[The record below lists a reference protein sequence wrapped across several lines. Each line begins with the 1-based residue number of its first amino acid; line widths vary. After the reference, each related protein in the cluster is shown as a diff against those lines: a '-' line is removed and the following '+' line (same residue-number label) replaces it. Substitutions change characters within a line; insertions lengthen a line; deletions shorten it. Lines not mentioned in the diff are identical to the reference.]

1 MNRALLVIISIG
13 VLIGIYAC
21 NSTTDTSSQKE
32 EKYKVPAVDN
42 TVYGKL
48 DTAYFASGCFWAVE
62 GIFDSLKGVK
72 EAESGYSGGRTQ
84 NPTYNQVSRE
94 TTGHAESV
102 AVYYDP
108 KIISYASLLE
118 VYFASQDPTQVNGQ
132 GPDRG
137 DSYRSVIF
145 CTNAEE
151 QQLAT
156 EYKNKL
162 DASGKYTKP
171 IAVQI
176 EPFKAF
182 YKAEAYHQNYDQHHA
197 DEPYVAN
204 VSIPRIER
212 AQAMFPK
219 LLK

>member
-1 MNRALLVIISIG
+1 MNKAIAIIVTVGAFIG
-13 VLIGIYAC
+13 VFSC
-21 NSTTDTSSQKE
+21 SSTTETNTK
-32 EKYKVPAVDN
+32 EKYKVPAVDK
-42 TVYGKL
+42 TVYAKL

-72 EAESGYSGGRTQ
+72 EAESGYSGGNSK
-84 NPTYNQVSRE
+84 NPTYREVSSE
-94 TTGHAESV
+94 TTGHAETV

-108 KIISYASLLE
+108 KIISYATLLE

-145 CTNAEE
+145 YTNADE
-151 QQLAT
+151 QKSAID
-156 EYKNKL
+156 YKNKL
-162 DASGKYTKP
+162 TASGKYKKP
-171 IAVQI
+171 IVVQI
-176 EPFKAF
+176 VPFKAF
-182 YKAEAYHQNYDQHHA
+182 YKAEDYHQNYDQHHA
-197 DEPYVAN
+197 DEPYVAS

-212 AQAMFPK
+212 AQAMFLK

>member
-1 MNRALLVIISIG
+1 MSIG
-13 VLIGIYAC
+13 VLIGVYAC
-21 NSTTDTSSQKE
+21 NSTTETSTQKE
-32 EKYKVPAVDN
+32 EKYKVPAFDN

-72 EAESGYSGGRTQ
+72 EAESGYSGGHTK
-84 NPTYNQVSRE
+84 NPTYNEVSRE
-94 TTGHAESV
+94 NTGYAETV

-108 KIISYASLLE
+108 KIISYATLLE

-137 DSYRSVIF
+137 DSYRSVVF
-145 CTNAEE
+145 CANAEE
-151 QQLAT
+151 QKLAT

-197 DEPYVAN
+197 DEPYVAT

>member
-1 MNRALLVIISIG
+1 MNKAIALVSIIG
-13 VLIGIYAC
+13 VFIGVFSC
-21 NSTTDTSSQKE
+21 SSTPESGRAKT
-32 EKYKVPAVDN
+32 EKYEVPAVDN
-42 TVYGKL
+42 TNYGKL

-72 EAESGYSGGRTQ
+72 EAESGYSGGNSE
-84 NPTYNQVSRE
+84 NPTYREVSSE
-94 TTGHAESV
+94 TTGHAETV

-108 KIISYASLLE
+108 KIIGYASLLE

-137 DSYRSVIF
+137 SSYRSLVF
-145 CTNAEE
+145 YTNAEE

-156 EYKNKL
+156 NYKNKL
-162 DASGKYTKP
+162 AASGKYKKP

-176 EPFKAF
+176 VPFKAF
-182 YKAEAYHQNYDQHHA
+182 YRAEEYHQNYDQHHA
-197 DEPYVAN
+197 DEPYVAS

-212 AQAMFPK
+212 AQAMFLK